1 MTNAE
6 EKIPAFI
13 RNEFFYA
20 FARLCMIVVTV
31 VGLPAAGYVGNRII
45 TQNDAIREQVQQQN
59 IALILLTSEVK
70 FRFANVE
77 DHEHRLRKLE
87 LGSAR

>member
-1 MTNAE
+1 MTPAE
-6 EKIPAFI
+6 HKIPGII

-20 FARLCMIVVTV
+20 FARLCMVAVMVIGVPVASFF
-31 VGLPAAGYVGNRII
+31 LNRVI
-45 TQNDAIREQVQQQN
+45 TTIDEIRAQVQQQN
-59 IALILLTSEVK
+59 IAIILLTSEVK

-87 LGSAR
+87 LGAVR

>member
-1 MTNAE
+1 MPNE
-6 EKIPAFI
+6 HKIPAII

-20 FARLCMIVVTV
+20 FARLCMITITL
-31 VGLPAAGYVGNRII
+31 VGVPIAAYVGNRII
-45 TQNDAIREQVQQQN
+45 TQNDAIRDQVQAQN
-59 IALILLTSEVK
+59 VALILLTSEVK

-87 LGSAR
+87 LGYAH